1 MNKLPYICV
10 AVFIGIWLEKGMG
23 LLLPGFSPSPIG
35 EMTEYSPSFIEIANS
50 LGNWA
55 LGFIILSVLVKGA
68 VGVLVGDINYEKHQ
82 AGQRG

>member
-1 MNKLPYICV
+1 
-10 AVFIGIWLEKGMG
+10 
-23 LLLPGFSPSPIG
+23 
-35 EMTEYSPSFIEIANS
+35 MTEYYPSFIEIANS